1 MDDVVRSF
9 FTEALDNAALQSQ
22 LDPIWIRYEEAE
34 TAQESQESI
43 DQLINLAGMHG
54 FKFTAVEL
62 DDVMQEAMEDEFLEV
77 QSGEKELSDAD
88 LDLVAAGKAGRV
100 GRNIPNRRSRRSL
113 HCRRLWLHNRRA
125 WKRLCRR
132 SRRRR

>member
-9 FTEALDNAALQSQ
+9 FTEVLDNAALQSQ

-34 TAQESQESI
+34 TVEESQESI
-43 DQLINLAGMHG
+43 NQLINLAGMHG

-88 LDLVAAGKAGRV
+88 LDLVAAGKGSRP
-100 GRNIPNRRSRRSL
+100 RRRRRRRSCSELRRTDIA
-113 HCRRLWLHNRRA
+113 A
-125 WKRLCRR
+125 WRRLCRGKG
-132 SRRRR
+132 RRRR

>member
-34 TAQESQESI
+34 TVEESQESI
-43 DQLINLAGMHG
+43 NQLINLAGMHG

-88 LDLVAAGKAGRV
+88 LDLVAAGKGFR
-100 GRNIPNRRSRRSL
+100 PRRFRR
-113 HCRRLWLHNRRA
+113 RRRRTPCSTLRRTDKGA
-125 WKRLCRR
+125 WRRLCRGKG
-132 SRRRR
+132 RRRR